1 MGGDISC
8 YGMSPEYHSVDIKFG
23 DLRTQLAEL
32 KLIWD
37 MRLLAGTALDFFAA
51 GTFDVSYGYYFEGSP
66 YGQEFTDRNAPPVI
80 GELPFTREYGG
91 AHLIQTGYSLP
102 F

>member
-1 MGGDISC
+1 
-8 YGMSPEYHSVDIKFG
+8 
-23 DLRTQLAEL
+23 
-32 KLIWD
+32 

-51 GTFDVSYGYYFEGSP
+51 GTFDVSYGYYFESTP

-80 GELPFTREYGG
+80 GELPFTRSHGG

>member
-1 MGGDISC
+1 MT
-8 YGMSPEYHSVDIKFG
+8 SPATACRPTTTASTSSSATCAPRWRSFKVIW
-23 DLRTQLAEL
+23 DLR
-32 KLIWD
+32 
-37 MRLLAGTALDFFAA
+37 LLNGTALDFFAA

-80 GELPFTREYGG
+80 GELPFSREYGG